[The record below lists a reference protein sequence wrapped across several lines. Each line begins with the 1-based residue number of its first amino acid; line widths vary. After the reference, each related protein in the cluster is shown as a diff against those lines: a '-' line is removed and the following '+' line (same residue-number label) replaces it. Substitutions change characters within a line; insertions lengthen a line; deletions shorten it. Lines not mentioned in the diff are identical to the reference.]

1 MTIAY
6 MPDEK
11 LDEIIALLK
20 TISSELRHGYSFE
33 IKESIIRGID
43 NALNGHRG
51 TLDGVDVDRMHKER
65 MNEDLVQKQI
75 AALTVQS
82 QESQKQTQQ
91 ILRQT
96 KYIIAAFVVTLLASV
111 ASTFI
116 SALNYQIATQQMDL
130 AASAKIENKR

>member
-1 MTIAY
+1 MGAI
-6 MPDEK
+6 P
-11 LDEIIALLK
+11 
-20 TISSELRHGYSFE
+20 
-33 IKESIIRGID
+33 
-43 NALNGHRG
+43 HRG

-82 QESQKQTQQ
+82 QESQKQTKQ

-111 ASTFI
+111 ASTIF